1 MSAVAAFRRR
11 WHARLEPHGLLN
23 TPLAAYTIGTAQ
35 LLASRLPFPTARKLS
50 LLSAASRRFTR
61 GFMLER
67 CRSALKPWL
76 APERVDAWRNHK
88 IGWQRYY
95 GSFGAIDSNR
105 ALTTSLLLKEPGP
118 NGEKGVLYC
127 SFEFNWMKL
136 LVNHDVRRFLADYLL
151 VGASSYSPGDHRVL
165 ANLCGLS
172 SDPLFIGISNRTDM
186 DQYRLFAPYIEPVPI
201 MACDWLDED
210 DFHPLPQHERSIDI
224 LMVAHFARLKRHWI
238 LFEAL
243 SRMRRDLR
251 VTFIG
256 RNGDG
261 RTGESLREDAKAF
274 GVRQELTILT
284 NVEFDDVIRHL
295 CNAKVSLVLTRR
307 EGSCVSVTESMF
319 ADTPVILMSG
329 SHIGSGAYINRHTGR
344 FATRATLQQTL
355 NDLIDH
361 PGLCSPRQWA
371 IDNISARIAS
381 RKLNTILKQHCLTSG
396 QPWTRDIAPLC
407 WRYVPRYLDSIDRI
421 RLRPGLE
428 RLRAQHGIVLE
439 EFVSERH
446 ALEKHRKAS

>member
-1 MSAVAAFRRR
+1 MNAVAALRRR
-11 WHARLEPHGLLN
+11 IDAKRDPHGLLN
-23 TPLAAYTIGTAQ
+23 TPLAAYTLGTAQ
-35 LLASRLPFPTARKLS
+35 LVASHLPFPVARKLS

-67 CRSALKPWL
+67 CRRALQPWL
-76 APERVDAWRNHK
+76 TPEKVDAWRAHQ

-95 GSFGAIDSNR
+95 GSFGAINSNR

-136 LVNHDVRRFLADYLL
+136 LANHDIRRFLADYLL
-151 VGASSYSPGDHRVL
+151 VGASSYSPGDHRVM
-165 ANLCGLS
+165 ASLCGLAP
-172 SDPLFIGISNRTDM
+172 DPLFIGISNRTDIA
-186 DQYRLFAPYIEPVPI
+186 QYDLFAPWIRPVPI

-210 DFHPLPQHERSIDI
+210 NFHPVPQRERSIDI
-224 LMVAHFARLKRHWI
+224 LMVAHFAHLKRHWI

-243 SRMRRDLR
+243 SKMRPDLR
-251 VTFIG
+251 VTLIG
-256 RNGDG
+256 RPGDG
-261 RTGESLREDAKAF
+261 RTAQSLRDDAKAF
-274 GVRQELTILT
+274 GVPQELTIVS
-284 NVEFDDVIRHL
+284 NAEFDEVTNHL

-319 ADTPVILMSG
+319 ADTPVILMER

-344 FATRATLQQTL
+344 FATRATLPQTL
-355 NDLIDH
+355 TELIEH
-361 PGLCSPRQWA
+361 PGLCSPRAWA

-381 RKLNTILKQHCLTSG
+381 RKLNTILKQHCMETG

-407 WRYVPRYLDSIDRI
+407 WRYVPRYLDSIDAL
-421 RLRPGLE
+421 RLRGGVD
-428 RLRAQHGIVLE
+428 RLREQHGIVLE
-439 EFVSERH
+439 EFVSEQH
-446 ALEKHRKAS
+446 ALQRHRRAS

>member
-1 MSAVAAFRRR
+1 MNAQAAFRRR
-11 WHARLEPHGLLN
+11 WAARLDPHGLLN

-35 LLASRLPFPTARKLS
+35 LLASHLPFSTARKLS
-50 LLSAASRRFTR
+50 LLSAASRRFTH

-67 CRSALKPWL
+67 CRRALKPWL
-76 APERVDAWRNHK
+76 APETVDAWRAHQ

-136 LVNHDVRRFLADYLL
+136 LANHDIRRFLDEYFL

-165 ANLCGLS
+165 ASLCGLS
-172 SDPLFIGISNRTDM
+172 SDPLFIGISNRTDVE
-186 DQYRLFAPYIEPVPI
+186 QYRLFAPHIQPVPI
-201 MACDWLDED
+201 MACDWLDAD
-210 DFHPLPQHERSIDI
+210 DFHPVPHRERTIDI
-224 LMVAHFARLKRHWI
+224 LMVAHFAHLKRHWI

-243 SRMRRDLR
+243 REMRPDLR
-251 VTFIG
+251 VTLIG
-256 RNGDG
+256 RTCDG
-261 RTGESLREDAKAF
+261 RDAQSLRDDAKAF
-274 GVRQELTILT
+274 GVPQELTILT
-284 NVEFDDVIRHL
+284 NAEFDDVIRHL

-319 ADTPVILMSG
+319 ADTPVILMEAA
-329 SHIGSGAYINRHTGR
+329 HIGSAAYVNRHTGR
-344 FATRATLQQTL
+344 FATRANLPHVL
-355 NDLIDH
+355 NELIEK
-361 PGLCSPRQWA
+361 PGLCSPRAWA
-371 IDNISARIAS
+371 ADNISARIAS
-381 RKLNTILKQHCLTSG
+381 RKLNTILQQHCERTG

-407 WRYVPRYLDSIDRI
+407 WRYVPRYLDSIDKV
-421 RLRPGLE
+421 RLRAGVE

-439 EFVSERH
+439 EFISERH
-446 ALEKHRKAS
+446 ALEKQRKAS

>member
-1 MSAVAAFRRR
+1 MNAREAFRRR
-11 WHARLEPHGLLN
+11 WATRLDPHGLLN

-35 LLASRLPFPTARKLS
+35 LLASYLPVSTARKLS
-50 LLSAASRRFTR
+50 FISGASRRFTG
-61 GFMLER
+61 GFMFEQ
-67 CRSALKPWL
+67 CRRALKPWL
-76 APERVDAWRNHK
+76 EPERVDAWRTHK
-88 IGWQRYY
+88 IGWGRYY
-95 GSFGAIDSNR
+95 GNFGAIDSNR

-136 LVNHDVRRFLADYLL
+136 LANHDIRAFLSEYLL

-165 ANLCGLS
+165 ASLCGLS
-172 SDPLFIGISNRTDM
+172 SDPLFLGISNRKDIE
-186 DQYRLFAPYIEPVPI
+186 QYRLFAPYIQPVPI
-201 MACDWLDED
+201 MACDWVDAD
-210 DFHPLPQHERSIDI
+210 DFHPVPHRERTIDI
-224 LMVAHFARLKRHWI
+224 LMVAHFAHLKRHWI

-243 SRMRRDLR
+243 SRMRPDLR
-251 VTFIG
+251 VTLIG
-256 RNGDG
+256 RNGNG
-261 RTGESLREDAKAF
+261 RNAQSLRDDAKAF

-319 ADTPVILMSG
+319 ADTPVILMQG

-344 FATRATLQQTL
+344 FATRANLPQVL
-355 NDLIDH
+355 NELIEK

-371 IDNISARIAS
+371 TDHISARIAS
-381 RKLNTILKQHCLTSG
+381 RKLNHILQQHCLSAG

-407 WRYVPRYLDSIDRI
+407 WRYVPRYLDSIDQV
-421 RLRPGLE
+421 RLRAGVE
-428 RLRAQHGIVLE
+428 RLRAQHGIELE
-439 EFVSERH
+439 EFISERH
-446 ALEKHRKAS
+446 ALEKRRAS